1 MAGNQKVQKK
11 VQTTALSGVAVTAVQ
26 AHPPI
31 VAYSDTTNSAVHGV
45 NTMTGPGVLGSSA
58 KGDGVHGESGGTGMS
73 AIAGLHTAGGNGVYG
88 RSSGNAG
95 CFDGNVQVNGK
106 ITVTEDVYLAGG
118 DCAEQ
123 FDFAGSQLPA
133 PGSLVVMGDE
143 GALVESHSAYDRK
156 VVGVVAGAGTYRP
169 AIIMDNNTTDMPRVV
184 ISLIG
189 KAYCKVDAD
198 YGAVEVGDM
207 LTTSPTPGHAMKA
220 SDASQA
226 FGSVVGKALRSQK
239 EGQGIIPILMAL
251 Q

>member
-1 MAGNQKVQKK
+1 
-11 VQTTALSGVAVTAVQ
+11 
-26 AHPPI
+26 
-31 VAYSDTTNSAVHGV
+31 
-45 NTMTGPGVLGSSA
+45 
-58 KGDGVHGESGGTGMS
+58 
-73 AIAGLHTAGGNGVYG
+73 
-88 RSSGNAG
+88 
-95 CFDGNVQVNGK
+95 VNGK

-220 SDASQA
+220 RDASQA

>member
-1 MAGNQKVQKK
+1 MPGKQEKK
-11 VQTTALSGVAVTAVQ
+11 VQTSQLSGVAVTAVQ

-31 VAYSDTTNSAVHGV
+31 LAYSDTADYAVRGTNTV
-45 NTMTGPGVLGSSA
+45 NGPGVFGSSA
-58 KGDGVHGESGGTGMS
+58 KGDGVHGESGGAGMS
-73 AIAGLHTAGGNGVYG
+73 AIAGLHSAGGNGVYG
-88 RSSGNAG
+88 RSTGNAG
-95 CFDGNVQVNGK
+95 YFDGNVQVNGK
-106 ITVTEDVYLAGG
+106 ITVTEDVYLSGG

-123 FDFAGSQLPA
+123 FDFAGGQLPA
-133 PGSLVVMGDE
+133 PGTLVVMGDD

-169 AIIMDNNTTDMPRVV
+169 AIIMDKNITDMPRVV
-184 ISLIG
+184 VSLIG
-189 KAYCKVDAD
+189 KAYCKVDAE

-207 LTTSPTPGHAMKA
+207 LTSSPTAGCAMKA
-220 SDASQA
+220 SDSKQA